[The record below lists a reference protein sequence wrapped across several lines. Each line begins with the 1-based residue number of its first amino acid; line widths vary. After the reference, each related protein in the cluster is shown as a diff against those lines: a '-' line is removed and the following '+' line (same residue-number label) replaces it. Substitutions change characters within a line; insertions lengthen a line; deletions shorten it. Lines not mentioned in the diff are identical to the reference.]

1 MTTQD
6 VTVNSTAMPEELAT
20 RGKGILK
27 VLAQADKAAYDYEVK
42 TQTAAAMVV
51 EAKAMCEEYKFA
63 FTKFTKTI
71 GLGKSRAYELL
82 AIAEGRKTLDEVR
95 AATAARQKK
104 LQEARKRAA
113 EASQEAEE
121 GDDEDAKGGSTRA
134 ASKAPKRGS
143 VGVLDIEDFVA
154 EAGEVIE
161 RKGKSEFLNW
171 LHDNMVNICR
181 DHGLE
186 FEG

>member
-1 MTTQD
+1 MTNIQVKSD
-6 VTVNSTAMPEELAT
+6 SMPEELAT
-20 RGKGILK
+20 RGRGILK

-95 AATAARQKK
+95 AATAARQRK
-104 LQEARKRAA
+104 LQEARK
-113 EASQEAEE
+113 ASQEAQE
-121 GDDEDAKGGSTRA
+121 GDSEDSEGEGTRK
-134 ASKAPKRGS
+134 ASKARPGAPEGDLWDIS
-143 VGVLDIEDFVA
+143 WLIED
-154 EAGEVIE
+154 AGDKMLEF
-161 RKGKSEFLNW
+161 KGDPEGFKNW
-171 LHDNMVNICR
+171 LHDELAHTLTKFKIPFT
-181 DHGLE
+181 D
-186 FEG
+186 